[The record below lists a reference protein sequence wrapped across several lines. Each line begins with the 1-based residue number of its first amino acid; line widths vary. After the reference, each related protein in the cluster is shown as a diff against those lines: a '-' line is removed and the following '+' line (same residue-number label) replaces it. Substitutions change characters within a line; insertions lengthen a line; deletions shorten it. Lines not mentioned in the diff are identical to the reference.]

1 MYQENTKVFWLASLR
16 RRSLPNVVLILTRIY
31 EKDWIPLNSSVIK
44 AKGRILK
51 RVFQEKKHTKFSEKT
66 NIS

>member
-16 RRSLPNVVLILTRIY
+16 RRSLPNAVLILTRIY
-31 EKDWIPLNSSVIK
+31 EKDWIPLNLSVIK

-51 RVFQEKKHTKFSEKT
+51 RVFQEKKHTKFSEKK